1 MLGQLHNSLLQTNTA
16 INRQFRQ
23 VIVTRTPNGILPLKI
38 AAKQGIMGC
47 IEAKPKNNTWT
58 TEGMQDNNKPSLVY
72 VASSA
77 CARWLYRQNVG
88 GKVQTL

>member
-1 MLGQLHNSLLQTNTA
+1 LLGQLHNSLLQTNTA

-23 VIVTRTPNGILPLKI
+23 VIVTRTPNGIL
-38 AAKQGIMGC
+38 C